1 MILVC
6 VVGSS
11 GKLLKEKNTKIIAN
25 ESSVEWKKSVQGDEQ
40 MTWWK
45 YDQTRVLNPCA
56 SKCRVNEI
64 WTEQKKENL
73 WIKEWVAFI
82 RKEKNNLNLFETDKT
97 DFPGL
102 LLHILIILITS
113 YNASAA
119 YEQKYVEVVFYLCVC
134 AVHATNNMNR
144 LTGLCMYKKRD
155 LECFIQVKSTYLN
168 PFYAVINSVYYS
180 DQL

>member
-1 MILVC
+1 M
-6 VVGSS
+6 
-11 GKLLKEKNTKIIAN
+11 
-25 ESSVEWKKSVQGDEQ
+25 
-40 MTWWK
+40 
-45 YDQTRVLNPCA
+45 LNPCA

-119 YEQKYVEVVFYLCVC
+119 YEQKYVEVVFFCVC
-134 AVHATNNMNR
+134 VQYTQQI
-144 LTGLCMYKKRD
+144 T
-155 LECFIQVKSTYLN
+155 
-168 PFYAVINSVYYS
+168 
-180 DQL
+180 